1 MIQIFIAAFPNLM
14 RSNSLT
20 LIVIC
25 LATVLHAQKPVY
37 QGQGP
42 NRAVTTT
49 NKPVVPQW
57 KGVFALDDESIFF
70 SNDFQGGRL
79 NGITQTGEDTFTLI
93 INPENE
99 PINPSPWYAF
109 KIWSA
114 TSRDIKLY
122 YTYQNAKSRYFPKL
136 STDGQSWSSLDSAD
150 YTEFEKG
157 TADFGAGSLPEN
169 IEITLSISPD
179 TLWVAAQE
187 LQTTH
192 QVYAWM
198 DQLADQK
205 DISTQS
211 IGLSKEGRDM
221 RLMTL
226 GKATSKD
233 RVMIISRQHP
243 PEVTGFLAM
252 KGFVETIA
260 GDSKLAKKFR
270 KQFAVDAVPL
280 MNPDGADNGH
290 WRHNSGGIDLN
301 RDWADFNQPETSS
314 IRDYATAKV
323 ENDGASFLFFID
335 FHSTWDDIYYTIDST
350 LLEDNQMI
358 LYDWVAQMDERI
370 PDYTPNVRPST
381 KIEPTTVSRNYFFKA
396 FDAPGLV
403 FEFGDNTDREFLRH
417 KGETAA
423 IALMEL
429 LLDR

>member
-1 MIQIFIAAFPNLM
+1 MRVIQLVTI
-14 RSNSLT
+14 
-20 LIVIC
+20 
-25 LATVLHAQKPVY
+25 LAITASQLLAQKPVY

-42 NRAVTTT
+42 TQVVETT
-49 NKPVVPQW
+49 NRPIVPQW
-57 KGVFALDDESIFF
+57 KGIFSLDNESVFF
-70 SNDFQGGRL
+70 SNDFQGARL
-79 NGITQTGEDTFTLI
+79 NGITQTSDDSFTLI
-93 INPENE
+93 INPENA

-109 KIWSA
+109 KVWST

-136 STDGQSWSSLDSAD
+136 SSDGVTWSSLDSAD
-150 YTEFEKG
+150 YLEYEKG
-157 TADFGAGSLPEN
+157 TADFGPGSLPEN

-187 LQTTH
+187 LQTTQ

-198 DQLADQK
+198 DQLATRK
-205 DISTQS
+205 DITTQS
-211 IGLSKEGRDM
+211 LGRSKEGRDM
-221 RLMTL
+221 QLMTL
-226 GKATSKD
+226 GNPESKD
-233 RVMIISRQHP
+233 RIIIISRQHP

-252 KGFVETIA
+252 KSFVETIA

-270 KQFAVDAVPL
+270 KSFAVDAVPL

-301 RDWADFNQPETSS
+301 RDWSDFNQPETRNV
-314 IRDYATAKV
+314 RDYAMKQV
-323 ENDGASFLFFID
+323 EDEQVQYHFFID

-350 LLEDNQMI
+350 LLNDDQMI
-358 LYDWVAQMDERI
+358 LYDWTVQMDTRI
-370 PDYTPNVRPST
+370 PNYTPNVRPSD
-381 KIEPTTVSRNYFFKA
+381 KIEPTMVSRNFFFKA
-396 FDAPGLV
+396 FGTPGLV

-423 IALMEL
+423 FALMEL

>member
-1 MIQIFIAAFPNLM
+1 MTKSILAAFLLFLSM
-14 RSNSLT
+14 T
-20 LIVIC
+20 
-25 LATVLHAQKPVY
+25 AFAQKPVY

-42 NRAVTTT
+42 NRVVTTT

-57 KGVFALDDESIFF
+57 KGIFSLDNESVFF
-70 SNDFQGGRL
+70 SNDLQGGRL
-79 NGITQTGEDTFTLI
+79 NGITQTGDDTFTLI

-109 KIWSA
+109 KVWSTTA
-114 TSRDIKLY
+114 RDIKVY

-136 STDGQSWSSLDSAD
+136 SKDGLSWSVLDSAD

-157 TADFGAGSLPEN
+157 TADFGPGSLPEN
-169 IEITLSISPD
+169 IEISLSISPD

-187 LQTTH
+187 LQTTN

-198 DQLADQK
+198 DELAMQK
-205 DISTQS
+205 DITTQS

-221 RLMTL
+221 RLLTI
-226 GKATSKD
+226 GNEISKD

-252 KGFVETIA
+252 KSFIETVA
-260 GDSKLAKKFR
+260 GDSKLARKFR
-270 KQFAVDAVPL
+270 KSFAVDAVPL
-280 MNPDGADNGH
+280 MNPDGANNGH

-301 RDWADFNQPETSS
+301 RDWADFNQPETSNV
-314 IRDYATAKV
+314 RDYATSKV
-323 ENDGASFLFFID
+323 DDDQASFHFFID

-350 LLEDNQMI
+350 LLSGDQMV
-358 LYDWVAQMDERI
+358 LYDWVAQMDQRI
-370 PDYTPNVRPST
+370 PDYTPNVRPSN

-396 FDAPGLV
+396 FGTPGLV
-403 FEFGDNTDREFLRH
+403 FEFGDNTQREFLKH

-423 IALMEL
+423 NALMEL
-429 LLDR
+429 LLDQAK

>member
-1 MIQIFIAAFPNLM
+1 MTRYTFTALVLLINT
-14 RSNSLT
+14 SLF
-20 LIVIC
+20 
-25 LATVLHAQKPVY
+25 AQKPVY

-42 NRAVTTT
+42 TQTVETTNRAI
-49 NKPVVPQW
+49 VPQW
-57 KGVFALDDESIFF
+57 KGVFSLDDESIFF
-70 SNDFQGGRL
+70 SNDFQGARL
-79 NGITQTGEDTFTLI
+79 SGITQTGEDTFTLVI
-93 INPENE
+93 YAENE

-109 KIWSA
+109 KVWS
-114 TSRDIKLY
+114 TTTRVIKLY

-136 STDGQSWSSLDSAD
+136 SSDGQSWTSLDSAD
-150 YTEFEKG
+150 YLEFEKG
-157 TADFGAGSLPEN
+157 SADFGPGSLPEN

-187 LQTTH
+187 LQTSR
-192 QVYAWM
+192 QVYNWM
-198 DQLADQK
+198 ENLSTQK

-211 IGLSKEGRDM
+211 IGRSKEGRDM
-221 RLMTL
+221 RLMSI
-226 GKATSKD
+226 GAAASKD

-252 KGFVETIA
+252 KSFIETIA
-260 GDSKLAKKFR
+260 GDSKLARKFR
-270 KQFAVDAVPL
+270 KSFAVDAVPL

-301 RDWADFNQPETSS
+301 RDWSNFNQPETSNV
-314 IRDYATAKV
+314 RDYATAKV
-323 ENDGASFLFFID
+323 QNDGTNFRFFID

-350 LLEDNQMI
+350 LLNEDQMI

-370 PDYTPNVRPST
+370 PDYTPNVRPSD
-381 KIEPTTVSRNYFFKA
+381 KIEPTTVSRNYFIKTLGT
-396 FDAPGLV
+396 PGLV

-429 LLDR
+429 LLDK